1 MSAYNFI
8 DDKLNISSDA
18 IAAYNQG
25 LPFDVLD
32 GLVTDD
38 NTTAPAYYQ
47 NGIPFTSSGA
57 VALDTISAVASHV
70 NGVPITANGRIAVD
84 DVNAPDSF
92 SNGLPFYNGRL
103 AVVYG
108 NSPWYSRAAVLLN
121 DVAPSYFSDFANN
134 RYYDSVNGVRSFPY
148 GTVRNSAALMFN
160 SAGQLVWN
168 PHNLIPNSTMQG
180 ANVGV
185 LPTGWISAGGG
196 GLTTGVVGTGTTE
209 QGNPYIDFRISGT
222 STGASFPLVQFHGN
236 TAMPGRQ
243 GQSCTGSVSLSFVGT
258 PILPV
263 PTNLQIGDLDAG
275 GGFLAASNI
284 AVSPT
289 AVTQRFTQTRV
300 SSNFSTANQR
310 FLVTWTLSAGQVID
324 VTLRISAPQF
334 EYTDASSP
342 RAYNPTSGSAYYGPR
357 FDYDPITLE
366 PQGLL
371 IEPERINIIP
381 NSFSLANLTG
391 VTTSTG
397 EVLGGFWAT
406 TRTTA
411 NGLSASHFA
420 AGQPYTPSANELR
433 HVYVVLKPQS
443 GETRCQLA
451 VTANSALGDVYANF
465 NIVTGAV
472 LAAGAGALNAITY
485 PMGGGFYYVGFDF
498 TTSATISG
506 GGAAAIVGFIQSDS
520 EARLGLN
527 TSAGV
532 IDIAF
537 MGNLAGHGAVMPI
550 PSYTAAVT
558 RTADNVVEALGSW
571 FNPSLGTLYVEA
583 ERRYVAAGS
592 GVSGTF
598 VQISDST
605 NNNRLAMVTGSGT
618 NSQHRFDVISGGVA
632 QAQLQTS
639 VGSTPF
645 KVRKIAAEYQLNNF
659 TAVENAGIAGTDVSG
674 TIPAGLTTLNI
685 GRADTG
691 AQINGWI
698 REFRYYP
705 DNSASVDQLQQL
717 TVFNP
722 SSLVA
727 YTINMATGATST
739 NPEGGTT
746 TDPFA
751 AGWISVTAPT
761 ERLFPNA
768 AGVYQSYSA
777 GTAARNNAGLW
788 HRENTRL
795 NLIKN
800 NSMAGAGAGVIPT
813 TWTLVTGAPA
823 GITATVAAAGA
834 SDPALGLPYIDIS
847 FSGTATATGT
857 YALQFGANADNG
869 CLELK
874 TAVPAAG
881 GSGYVVG
888 ETITLAST
896 GGTQKVAA
904 TVRVTS
910 VAAGAVTGVEIINRG
925 SFSVNPTA
933 NPITQASTTGSGT
946 GATFTVTYGLMV
958 GLMQSG
964 WLQLLSGT
972 LNNTVNARLES
983 IFTTSA
989 GGASGA
995 AQGLDDRLM
1004 NRDTA
1009 PRRHKRVVTAPV
1021 PGTAALVKPSLQVTL
1036 TTGNTY
1042 NFSLRLIA
1050 PQLEPVLSI
1059 GEDASHPILTTTV
1072 ALLHEADT
1080 VRVNGGPLA
1089 YIASK
1094 KTTLEL
1100 STNKLTMNWRDCR
1113 ANQSLLKVNG
1123 TIDMLR
1129 RDSNGKVQSAFS
1141 ASASTYRTEK
1151 TQFGFTQTHACAI
1164 DGGNVEVAS
1173 TAPLQ
1178 KSGTVAGAIPALTS
1192 ATITADGCITAL
1204 KISNQKIAL
1213 DSYASSSDNV
1223 VIYGATSGGIVNA
1236 ADAIENGATARV
1248 FMRFREVIPGG
1259 MSSGGLVRV
1268 DASDISNFK
1277 AKAID
1282 MLYYAGEI
1290 RGSTGSPTSTADPV
1304 AKYALRYFD
1313 YLIDKYQ
1320 IRVHPTRP
1328 ADYMVGGISS
1338 VAKNGGTKRIT
1349 SMTTVSGQV
1358 ATGDYFVDASY
1369 EGDLMEKAGISYI
1382 TGREAKDT
1390 TLDAN
1395 GAAKDPH
1402 NGNIAAQ
1409 GGSTDSSGYGLYQMY
1424 NGSNSTVANI
1434 LNVDPWTTAGDSTSA
1449 LLAGVQTT
1457 TAGTI
1462 GATDDGVQAY
1472 NFRMTVTNTASL
1484 RVPFPSTAPAG
1495 YNPANY
1501 EILGRWA
1508 KACADAG
1515 RTPLAWNGSKTT
1527 GTYGLGDLYIFNGI
1541 GGNNYYDINNGNGF
1555 SSDWIGSNHGA
1566 DFQAITGSTA
1576 SQYCEAT
1583 NEERAIYWNAL
1594 KNYQFGYWYYL
1605 QYDCLNEVA
1614 ALTATP
1620 VSGGSGYAVND
1631 RIVLNVAGTMLPV
1644 VARVTTVSSGAVTGA
1659 VIMGGVM
1666 TRGNAAPSNPLSQS
1680 STSGSGT
1687 GATFNLTWGSRIPAQ
1702 MNTDALLF
1710 GLANDHYLDA
1720 CEEDPLNW
1728 NTELYLREGRRMV
1741 GVAKM
1746 LSSDVLPPIG
1756 STPVISTNTF
1766 GVVSYAIDS
1775 HHVKRIAQNNA
1786 GTWRILNEGNVI
1798 VTRSGFNSYAPLP
1811 IESVLPQASECT
1823 NLINSFTASTSH
1835 MAFGA
1840 LRMEMSHMSIG
1851 QAAGIL
1857 LAQMSLGAKPDVQSF
1872 NYSTFRTQALAEG
1885 LYLPQTN

>member
-1 MSAYNFI
+1 MLRIRNRGS
-8 DDKLNISSDA
+8 
-18 IAAYNQG
+18 
-25 LPFDVLD
+25 LPYR
-32 GLVTDD
+32 GTS
-38 NTTAPAYYQ
+38 
-47 NGIPFTSSGA
+47 GGSWFTSSSL
-57 VALDTISAVASHV
+57 ALNNVLPSYIS
-70 NGVPITANGRIAVD
+70 D
-84 DVNAPDSF
+84 F
-92 SNGLPFYNGRL
+92 SN
-103 AVVYG
+103 
-108 NSPWYSRAAVLLN
+108 
-121 DVAPSYFSDFANN
+121 D
-134 RYYDSVNGVRSFPY
+134 RYYNSVSGTRSFPY
-148 GTVRNSAALMFN
+148 TTVRNGAALMFN

-168 PHNLIPNSTMQG
+168 PQNIIPNSSVSG
-180 ANVGV
+180 AVLGV
-185 LPTGWISAGGG
+185 LGSGGALPTGWGRTDQSANGINHEVVAIGSNYIDIRVFGTSTSGATIYPHVRLMTSFSVVANEPYTFSATHSVVAGGF
-196 GLTTGVVGTGTTE
+196 TGIGSACSLVF
-209 QGNPYIDFRISGT
+209 QRLNSGVYVADST
-222 STGASFPLVQFHGN
+222 ASTGAS
-236 TAMPGRQ
+236 
-243 GQSCTGSVSLSFVGT
+243 GT
-258 PILPV
+258 PTRKNINYTV
-263 PTNLQIGDLDAG
+263 
-275 GGFLAASNI
+275 AASGENQLRPQFNI
-284 AVSPT
+284 SV
-289 AVTQRFTQTRV
+289 
-300 SSNFSTANQR
+300 
-310 FLVTWTLSAGQVID
+310 LAGATVDI
-324 VTLRISAPQF
+324 TFRISEPQV
-334 EYTDASSP
+334 ERQDATTP
-342 RAYNPTSGSAYYGPR
+342 KAYIETTGTAYYGQR
-357 FDYDPITLE
+357 LDYDPITLA
-366 PQGLL
+366 PRGLMV
-371 IEPERINIIP
+371 ERERINAAT
-381 NSFSLANLTG
+381 NSFSIPTLTNVTSSAGDIIAGFWPSTRITGNG
-391 VTTSTG
+391 VSAAHFGASVTFTPGTTEQRHAYAVVKPQGGEIRCQITTTSSSS
-397 EVLGGFWAT
+397 
-406 TRTTA
+406 TTA
-411 NGLSASHFA
+411 
-420 AGQPYTPSANELR
+420 T
-433 HVYVVLKPQS
+433 
-443 GETRCQLA
+443 
-451 VTANSALGDVYANF
+451 YANF
-465 NIVTGAV
+465 NIATGTF
-472 LAAGAGALNAITY
+472 LAKGADALNPVIF
-485 PMGGGFYYVGFDF
+485 PIGNGFYYVGIDY
-498 TTSATISG
+498 TTTASVTSGACVVIGIISADNSL
-506 GGAAAIVGFIQSDS
+506 
-520 EARLGLN
+520 RLA
-527 TSAGV
+527 TSTSTSS

-537 MGNLAGHGAVMPI
+537 FGNVAGYGALLTPI
-550 PSYTAAVT
+550 PSYNAAVT
-558 RTADNVVEALGSW
+558 RTADVVSEAVGAWLDTTK
-571 FNPSLGTLYVEA
+571 GTLYAKVFQRQWA
-583 ERRYVAAGS
+583 SGDTFVSIADTAGS
-592 GVSGTF
+592 TDN
-598 VQISDST
+598 I
-605 NNNRLAMVTGSGT
+605 LVTGGAA
-618 NSQHRFDVISGGVA
+618 IS
-632 QAQLQTS
+632 S
-639 VGSTPF
+639 EI
-645 KVRKIAAEYQLNNF
+645 KIASAVQT
-659 TAVENAGIAGTDVSG
+659 TAASGVTVGTDVVQVAYKYG
-674 TIPAGLTTLNI
+674 A
-685 GRADTG
+685 G
-691 AQINGWI
+691 AQLLAADGTLGTTAGTVAALPTTQQSIHIGQRNATTDKLDGWVQEI
-698 REFRYYP
+698 RYYP
-705 DNSASVDQLQQL
+705 DNSASGDQLTTL
-717 TVFNP
+717 TAYNS
-722 SSLVA
+722 SSLLS
-727 YTINMATGATST
+727 YIINLISGATST
-739 NPEGGTT
+739 SPKGITT
-746 TDPFA
+746 TDPIA
-751 AGWISVTAPT
+751 AGWISATSPVA
-761 ERLFPNA
+761 RVYPNA
-768 AGVYQSYSA
+768 AGVYQSYAA
-777 GTAARNNAGLW
+777 GTVARNDAGLW
-788 HRENTRL
+788 HRENTRM

-800 NSMAGAGAGVIPT
+800 NSMSGAGAGVIPT

-823 GITATVAAAGA
+823 GITATVVGAGTA
-834 SDPALGLPYIDIS
+834 DATLGLPYIDIS

-874 TAVPAAG
+874 TAAPAAG

-925 SFSVNPTA
+925 SFSVNPSS

-964 WLQLLSGT
+964 WLQLLSGS
-972 LNNTVNARLES
+972 LDATVNVRLES

-1009 PRRHKRVVTAPV
+1009 PRRHKKVVVAPV

-1036 TTGNTY
+1036 TNGSTY

-1050 PQLEPVLSI
+1050 PQLEPVLST

-1072 ALLHEADT
+1072 ALLHEKD
-1080 VRVNGGPLA
+1080 VISIKGGALA
-1089 YIASK
+1089 FLSSGKA
-1094 KTTLEL
+1094 TAEL
-1100 STNKLTMNWRDCR
+1100 ATNKLTMNWRDCR

-1123 TIDMLR
+1123 TTDMLL
-1129 RDSNGKVQSAFS
+1129 RDSNGKVQSAF
-1141 ASASTYRTEK
+1141 AAAASTYRTEK

-1178 KSGTVAGAIPALTS
+1178 KSGTVAGSVPSIAS
-1192 ATITADGCITAL
+1192 ATITADGCITSITL
-1204 KISNQKIAL
+1204 KNQKVAL
-1213 DSYASSSDNV
+1213 DSYATTTANV

-1268 DASDISNFK
+1268 DASDITNFK

-1290 RGSTGSPTSTADPV
+1290 RASTGSPTSTADPV
-1304 AKYALRYFD
+1304 AKYVLRYFD

-1328 ADYMVGGISS
+1328 ADYTVGGISS
-1338 VAKNGGTKRIT
+1338 VAKDGGTKRIT

-1358 ATGDYFVDASY
+1358 ATADYFVDASY
-1369 EGDLMEKAGISYI
+1369 EGDLMKAAGISYI
-1382 TGREAKDT
+1382 VGREAKDT

-1449 LLAGVQTT
+1449 LLAGVQTI

-1462 GATDDGVQAY
+1462 GASDTGVQAY
-1472 NFRMTVTNTASL
+1472 NFRMTVTNSATL
-1484 RVPFPSTAPAG
+1484 RVAFPSTAPSG

-1515 RTPLAWNGSKTT
+1515 KTPLAWNGSKTT

-1541 GGNNYYDINNGNGF
+1541 GGNNYYDLNNGNGF

-1566 DFQAITGSTA
+1566 DFQTITGSTA

-1583 NEERAIYWNAL
+1583 NAERAIYWNAL
-1594 KNYQFGYWYYL
+1594 KNYQLGYWYYL

-1620 VSGGSGYAVND
+1620 VSGGSGYAIND
-1631 RIVLNVAGTMLPV
+1631 RIVLNVAGTMFPV

-1786 GTWRILNEGNVI
+1786 GTWRIINEGNVI

-1811 IESVLPQASECT
+1811 IEAVLPQASECT

-1872 NYSTFRTQALAEG
+1872 TYATFRTQALAEG